1 MKYSVNKTNYG
12 DFSVIEIN
20 KREGRGYSIPYS
32 SKETLRK
39 TQFSKERNSSDI
51 VRVLSGDWQFR
62 YYPSRKDIPDVLDT
76 DSVPFDS
83 IKVPEHVTGEQL
95 KALNNFQI
103 TVIAEAIQADGFTGA
118 ADAWSHF

>member
-1 MKYSVNKTNYG
+1 MSKQTFLQELSDYEHRGGRLTFTFG
-12 DFSVIEIN
+12 DV
-20 KREGRGYSIPYS
+20 
-32 SKETLRK
+32 
-39 TQFSKERNSSDI
+39 
-51 VRVLSGDWQFR
+51 VL
-62 YYPSRKDIPDVLDT
+62 PVL
-76 DSVPFDS
+76 FDS